1 MIFIELVL
9 KNKYKI
15 QLLSEEATLKESIDS
30 IAYTLNLSLIETEEL
45 KNIGLVKGDSIQL
58 YDYMFNSN
66 EYKKIFDGTIRD
78 ISGSKKNKK
87 LSIICRERTVSIE
100 ESEDEYLW
108 SDGQTATQRAKV
120 ICNDWNIPVG
130 CFSETNI
137 GLAKD
142 LRKES
147 LFGMMKKD
155 LKETAQKGGSLY
167 KFRMSESLDLIELG
181 SNSIVYKLD
190 SIVND
195 IQPKSSLNGAVT
207 QVKVLGKEETKK
219 TKKTTNETKKSN
231 SSEEKELIL
240 SPILGV
246 FKKDTDKYGTIQK
259 LTQDEKIDDYSKAK
273 NKADTLFSSGE
284 DSISVP
290 CVKDVNTIRAGDK
303 VSLYNTFYYVTDITH
318 ELGIVG
324 KMDLTLMS
332 WEGVKSKFYG
342 E

>member
-1 MIFIELVL
+1 MELVL

-30 IAYTLNLSLIETEEL
+30 IAYTLNLSLIETDEF

-58 YDYMFNSN
+58 YDYMFSSN
-66 EYKKIFDGTIRD
+66 EYKKIFDGTVRD
-78 ISGSKKNKK
+78 INGSKKNKK
-87 LSIICRERTVSIE
+87 LSIICRERTVNIE
-100 ESEDEYLW
+100 ESEEEYLW
-108 SDGQTATQRAKV
+108 KDCQTATQRAKI
-120 ICNDWNIPVG
+120 ICNDWGIPVG
-130 CFSETNI
+130 SFSETSI

-147 LFGMMKKD
+147 LFSTMKKD

-167 KFRMSESLDLIELG
+167 KFRMSESLDLVELG
-181 SNSIVYKLD
+181 SNSVVYKLD
-190 SIVND
+190 SIVDD
-195 IQPKSSLNGAVT
+195 IQNKSTLSGAIT

-219 TKKTTNETKKSN
+219 STEKNKTSS

-246 FKKDTDKYGTIQK
+246 FKKNTDKYGTIQK
-259 LTQDEKIDDYSKAK
+259 LLQDEKIDDYSKAK
-273 NKADTLFSSGE
+273 SKADALFNNGE

-290 CVKDVNTIRAGDK
+290 CVKDINTIRAGDK
-303 VSLYNTFYYVTDITH
+303 VSLYNTIYYVTDITH
-318 ELGIVG
+318 NLGSG
-324 KMDLTLMS
+324 GNMQLTLMN
-332 WEGVKSKFYG
+332 WEGVKTKFYG

>member
-1 MIFIELVL
+1 MVFIELVL

-30 IAYTLNLSLIETEEL
+30 IAYTLNLSLIETDEF

-108 SDGQTATQRAKV
+108 SDGQTATQRAKA

-167 KFRMSESLDLIELG
+167 KFRMDESLNLIELG
-181 SNSIVYKLD
+181 SNSVVYKLD
-190 SIVND
+190 SIVDD
-195 IQPKSSLNGAVT
+195 IQNKSTLSGAIT
-207 QVKVLGKEETKK
+207 QVKILGKEETKK
-219 TKKTTNETKKSN
+219 STEKNKTSD
-231 SSEEKELIL
+231 SSEKKELIL

-259 LTQDEKIDDYSKAK
+259 LVQDEKVDDYSKAK
-273 NKADTLFSSGE
+273 SKADILFNSGE
-284 DSISVP
+284 DSISLP
-290 CVKDVNTIRAGDK
+290 CVKDINTIRAGDK
-303 VSLYNTFYYVTDITH
+303 ISLYNTIYYVTDITH
-318 ELGIVG
+318 ELGADG
-324 KMDLTLMS
+324 KMNMTIMS
-332 WEGVKSKFYG
+332 WEGVKTKFYG

>member
-1 MIFIELVL
+1 MELVL

-15 QLLSEEATLKESIDS
+15 QLFSEEATLKESIDS
-30 IAYTLNLSLIETEEL
+30 IAYTLNLSLIETDEL
-45 KNIGLVKGDSIQL
+45 KNIALAKGDSIKL

-87 LSIICRERTVSIE
+87 LSIICRERTMTIE

-108 SDGQTATQRAKV
+108 KDGQTATQRAKI
-120 ICNDWNIPVG
+120 ICNDWGIPIG
-130 CFSETNI
+130 HFSETSI

-155 LKETAQKGGSLY
+155 LKETTQKGGSLY
-167 KFRMSESLDLIELG
+167 KYRMSESLDLIELG

-195 IQPKSSLNGAVT
+195 IQQKSSLNGAVT

-219 TKKTTNETKKSN
+219 NTKETKKSDN
-231 SSEEKELIL
+231 NEEKELIL

-259 LTQDEKIDDYSKAK
+259 LAQDEKIDDYSKAK

-284 DSISVP
+284 DSISLP
-290 CVKDVNTIRAGDK
+290 CIKDINTIRAGDK
-303 VSLYNTFYYVTDITH
+303 VSLYNVFYYVTDITH
-318 ELGIVG
+318 ELGTGG

-332 WEGVKSKFYG
+332 WKGVKTKFYG
-342 E
+342 K

>member
-30 IAYTLNLSLIETEEL
+30 IAYTLNLSLIETDEF
-45 KNIGLVKGDSIQL
+45 KNIGLVKGNSIQL

-108 SDGQTATQRAKV
+108 SDGQTATQRAKA

-167 KFRMSESLDLIELG
+167 KFRMDESLNLIELG
-181 SNSIVYKLD
+181 SNSAVYKLD
-190 SIVND
+190 SIVDD
-195 IQPKSSLNGAVT
+195 IQNKSTLSGAIT
-207 QVKVLGKEETKK
+207 QVKILGKEETKK
-219 TKKTTNETKKSN
+219 STEKNKTSD
-231 SSEEKELIL
+231 SSEKKELIL

-259 LTQDEKIDDYSKAK
+259 LVQDEKVDDYSKAK
-273 NKADTLFSSGE
+273 SKADTLFNSGE
-284 DSISVP
+284 DSISLP
-290 CVKDVNTIRAGDK
+290 CVKDINTIRAGDK
-303 VSLYNTFYYVTDITH
+303 ISLYNTIYYVTDITH
-318 ELGIVG
+318 ELGADG
-324 KMDLTLMS
+324 KMNMTIMS
-332 WEGVKSKFYG
+332 WEGVKTKFYG

>member
-15 QLLSEEATLKESIDS
+15 QLLSEEATLKESTDS
-30 IAYTLNLSLIETEEL
+30 IAYTLNLSLIETDEF

-108 SDGQTATQRAKV
+108 SDGQTATQRAKA

-167 KFRMSESLDLIELG
+167 KFRMDESLNLIELG

-195 IQPKSSLNGAVT
+195 IQTKSSLNGAVT

-219 TKKTTNETKKSN
+219 STKETKKSN
-231 SSEEKELIL
+231 NSEEKELIL
-240 SPILGV
+240 SPIIGV
-246 FKKDTDKYGTIQK
+246 FKKDTERYGTIQK
-259 LTQDEKIDDYSKAK
+259 LFRDEKIDDYSKAK
-273 NKADTLFSSGE
+273 SKADALFSNGE
-284 DSISVP
+284 DSMSVP
-290 CVKDVNTIRAGDK
+290 CVQDINTIRAGDK
-303 VSLYNTFYYVTDITH
+303 VSLYNIFYYVTDITH
-318 ELGIVG
+318 ELGTGG

-332 WEGVKSKFYG
+332 WEGVKTKFYG

>member
-1 MIFIELVL
+1 MELVL

-30 IAYTLNLSLIETEEL
+30 IAYTLNLSLIETTEL
-45 KNIGLVKGDSIQL
+45 KNIELAKGDSIQL
-58 YDYMFNSN
+58 YDYRFNSN
-66 EYKKIFDGTIRD
+66 EYKKIFDGTVRD

-108 SDGQTATQRAKV
+108 SDGQTATQRAKT
-120 ICNDWNIPVG
+120 ICNDWGIPVG
-130 CFSETNI
+130 NFAETSI

-167 KFRMSESLDLIELG
+167 KFIMSESLDLVELG
-181 SNSIVYKLD
+181 SNSVVYKLD
-190 SIVND
+190 NIAEDVQS
-195 IQPKSSLNGAVT
+195 KSSLNGAVT
-207 QVKVLGKEETKK
+207 QVKILGKEETKK
-219 TKKTTNETKKSN
+219 TTDKTKKSN
-231 SSEEKELIL
+231 NSEEKELIL
-240 SPILGV
+240 SPIIGV

-259 LTQDEKIDDYSKAK
+259 LFQDEKIDDYSKAK
-273 NKADTLFSSGE
+273 SKADALFSSGE
-284 DSISVP
+284 DSISVS
-290 CVKDVNTIRAGDK
+290 CIKDINTIRSGDK
-303 VSLYNTFYYVTDITH
+303 VSLYNDFYYVTDITH
-318 ELGIVG
+318 ELGTG
-324 KMDLTLMS
+324 SKMDLTLMS
-332 WEGVKSKFYG
+332 WEGVKAKFYG